1 MGSFFDYY
9 VDFAVGAVLS
19 VIERWVRGGMR
30 ESVESLA
37 RLLSLLVFVRPG
49 DLYNNSYDIDIQGYA
64 LSIMQSLIGQSPIG
78 DR

>member
-1 MGSFFDYY
+1 MLAAYSGNS
-9 VDFAVGAVLS
+9 
-19 VIERWVRGGMR
+19 EP
-30 ESVESLA
+30 VEALA

-49 DLYNNSYDIDIQGYA
+49 DLYDNSYDIDIQGYA